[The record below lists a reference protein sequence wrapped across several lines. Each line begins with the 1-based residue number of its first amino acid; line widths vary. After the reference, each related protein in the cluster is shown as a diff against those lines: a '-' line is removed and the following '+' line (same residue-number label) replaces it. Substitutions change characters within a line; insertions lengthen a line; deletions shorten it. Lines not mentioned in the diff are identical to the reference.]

1 MILFLSAEPDNQ
13 GINVFSSGCEFI
25 KGYFRFYGSSY
36 LHHCIIKDPILD
48 TVICSVS
55 HFHVEKWC

>member
-1 MILFLSAEPDNQ
+1 MYFPVDLNSLKVQD
-13 GINVFSSGCEFI
+13 
-25 KGYFRFYGSSY
+25 YFRFYGSSY